1 MPVIWR
7 ENKQKTITVD
17 QQGRFWVFHK
27 RNSPYEYRYDMSN
40 GEFYCWRKAA
50 QERYNQDSRGKSSWF
65 MAKLV
70 TEDHKF
76 EVMFKKA
83 LEIRPRGSITQL
95 MALFQDER
103 VKNVEGWAALGIT
116 VDNNHRTGWGNFEYG
131 TRLEIQ
137 PRDLSAPIREFI
149 TTVNDHWNPAQIN
162 SIGEMYKSF
171 ADQEDKDIVNE
182 IFGESIVRNNAGIFT
197 TYHDGHRKDH
207 LYDRATVQTLVN
219 LIKEYKLPVMRFMW
233 YINMI
238 STVECIDFDQ
248 FMQIYPMY
256 LTQEY
261 EDRNRKRSKMYKFP
275 VNLWTEYM
283 RQETR
288 RTRERELDHY
298 NPDAEELAER
308 AILEYE
314 NDEYCIRV
322 PRGPEDIREEARVLD
337 HCAATAYLNNVA
349 NGRTAIVF
357 MRRKANPNRPF
368 VTIEV
373 RNNRVRQ
380 CQGDRDHRRVND
392 HEKAFIREWAA
403 VKGINVDNNSWTYNL
418 AY

>member
-7 ENKQKTITVD
+7 ENKAKTITVD
-17 QQGRFWVFHK
+17 QQGRFFIFHK

-40 GEFYCWRKAA
+40 GEFYCWKKADQA
-50 QERYNQDSRGKSSWF
+50 RHNQDSRGRSSWF

-95 MALFQDER
+95 MALFQDDR
-103 VKNVEGWAALGIT
+103 VKNLEGWAALGIT
-116 VDNNHRTGWGNFEYG
+116 VNECHHTGWGNFEYG
-131 TRLEIQ
+131 VTLNTQ
-137 PRDLSAPIREFI
+137 PRDVSAPIREFI
-149 TTVNDHWNPAQIN
+149 TTVNDQWNPTQIN
-162 SIGEMYKSF
+162 KIGEMWGSF
-171 ADQEDKDIVNE
+171 NDQEDKDIVNE
-182 IFGESIVRNNAGIFT
+182 IFAENIVRNNAGIFT
-197 TYHDGHRKDH
+197 TYHDGERKEH
-207 LYDRATVQTLVN
+207 LYDPETMHTLVGI
-219 LIKEYKLPVMRFMW
+219 IKEYKLPVMRFMW
-233 YINMI
+233 YIKMVNTM
-238 STVECIDFDQ
+238 EYIDFDQ

-256 LTQEY
+256 LLQEC
-261 EDRNRKRSKMYKFP
+261 EDHNGKKSKMWKFP
-275 VNLWTEYM
+275 NNLWTHYM
-283 RQETR
+283 RQETK

-298 NPDAEELAER
+298 NPNAEELAER

-322 PRGPEDIREEARVLD
+322 PRGPEDIREEANVLD

-357 MRRKANPNRPF
+357 MRRKSNPNRPF

-392 HEKAFIREWAA
+392 REKAFIREWAA
-403 VKGINVDNNSWTYNL
+403 AKGIDVDNGSWTYNL